1 MQPQVYC
8 ICCDKITPYEESF
21 CFARQT
27 IHDIAF
33 GYVERR
39 AFCKECGKE
48 VYVSEINDANAAARE
63 AAYEKARQSQRRD
76 AFLAKIEKE
85 APMRMEGTDI
95 VSTIPDVD
103 LGPIIQTVKPNPT
116 EAIVLTF
123 DTRETTLRDAAEYAR
138 RAKSAFPDNAVLA
151 LPDYI
156 SLHSCSKDVLE
167 NYISL
172 IASVIDEEL

>member
-8 ICCDKITPYEESF
+8 IHCDKITPYD
-21 CFARQT
+21 T
-27 IHDIAF
+27 TVVTAF
-33 GYVERR
+33 DHTTRL
-39 AFCKECGKE
+39 AFCKECGSE
-48 VYVSEINDANAAARE
+48 VYISSVDAADAAARE
-63 AAYEKARQSQRRD
+63 TVCESFKRLQRRNASSD
-76 AFLAKIEKE
+76 A
-85 APMRMEGTDI
+85 DI
-95 VSTIPDVD
+95 SPT
-103 LGPIIQTVKPNPT
+103 IQTLKPNPT

-123 DTRETTLRDAAEYAR
+123 DARKVTLKNAAEYVQYV
-138 RAKSAFPDNAVLA
+138 KSAFPDNVVLA

>member
-1 MQPQVYC
+1 MQPQAYC
-8 ICCDKITPYEESF
+8 IHCDKDTPYDETF
-21 CFARQT
+21 VT
-27 IHDIAF
+27 AF
-33 GYVERR
+33 NHTTHL

-48 VYVSEINDANAAARE
+48 VYVSSVDAADAAARE
-63 AAYEKARQSQRRD
+63 AVCAKFKQLQRRD
-76 AFLAKIEKE
+76 AFLAQIEKE
-85 APMRMEGTDI
+85 SPMRMEGTDI

-103 LGPIIQTVKPNPT
+103 LGPIIRTVKPNPT

-123 DTRETTLRDAAEYAR
+123 DARKVTPKNAAEYVQYV
-138 RAKSAFPDNAVLA
+138 KSAFPDNAVLA

>member
-1 MQPQVYC
+1 
-8 ICCDKITPYEESF
+8 
-21 CFARQT
+21 
-27 IHDIAF
+27 
-33 GYVERR
+33 
-39 AFCKECGKE
+39 
-48 VYVSEINDANAAARE
+48 
-63 AAYEKARQSQRRD
+63 
-76 AFLAKIEKE
+76 
-85 APMRMEGTDI
+85 MRIEGTDI

>member
-8 ICCDKITPYEESF
+8 IHCDKITPYEETF
-21 CFARQT
+21 RIVLQT
-27 IHDIAF
+27 IDHTPFNYI
-33 GYVERR
+33 ERI

-48 VYVSEINDANAAARE
+48 VYVSEINDENAVARE
-63 AAYEKARQSQRRD
+63 AAHEKARQFQQRD
-76 AFLAKIEKE
+76 AFLAQIEKE
-85 APMRMEGTDI
+85 APMRMGGTDI
-95 VSTIPDVD
+95 VSTIPNVN
-103 LGPIIQTVKPNPT
+103 LSPIIQTVKPNPT

-123 DTRETTLRDAAEYAR
+123 DTREATLKDAAEYVR
-138 RAKSAFPDNAVLA
+138 RVKSAFPDNVVLA

>member
-63 AAYEKARQSQRRD
+63 A
-76 AFLAKIEKE
+76 
-85 APMRMEGTDI
+85 PMRMEGTDI

-103 LGPIIQTVKPNPT
+103 LSSIIQTVKPNPT

-123 DTRETTLRDAAEYAR
+123 DARKVTLKNAAEYAQYV
-138 RAKSAFPDNAVLA
+138 KSAFPDNAVLA